1 MRIRGNSHRFASFI
15 VLKAPD
21 TPSVLFEIGYLSNAA
36 DVRFLSSAT
45 GQRKVARTLSNAIQV
60 HFARQVASR

>member
-1 MRIRGNSHRFASFI
+1 MRLRSNSHRFASFI
-15 VLKAPD
+15 VLEASD
-21 TPSVLFEIGYLSNAA
+21 IPSALFELCYLSNAA

-60 HFARQVASR
+60 HFARRIASR